1 MPPGGVHPIKSKLSQ
16 NLGPEI
22 LSGIPMIVDLAQC
35 PGDLGELV
43 VQEQEYPPLDRV
55 GKNEI
60 IDLGSMC
67 LAVAMVPVCK
77 GAPSSLGG
85 ESPR

>member
-1 MPPGGVHPIKSKLSQ
+1 
-16 NLGPEI
+16 
-22 LSGIPMIVDLAQC
+22 MIVDLAQC

-55 GKNEI
+55 RKNEI

-67 LAVAMVPVCK
+67 LAVAMDALFPAALHIFK
-77 GAPSSLGG
+77 IIDGG
-85 ESPR
+85 QH